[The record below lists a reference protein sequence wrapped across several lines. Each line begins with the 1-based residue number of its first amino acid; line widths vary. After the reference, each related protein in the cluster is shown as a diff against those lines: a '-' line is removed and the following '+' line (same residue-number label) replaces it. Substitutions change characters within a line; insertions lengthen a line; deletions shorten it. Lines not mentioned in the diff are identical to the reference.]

1 MVPRQHDRHGISP
14 WNPPRE
20 QCSCACHDTVT
31 SLRQTVRWS
40 FSRALLYS
48 PHMTTEISRKAECR
62 DCSCLQSRSRFK
74 IDFCCPIW
82 FWSGVVSGSVSF
94 GGPIGMSASLRPI
107 VIIRRNDFLW
117 VLVSE
122 DHHDRFQQLMK
133 SSGFALTDTDVN
145 NQPLLKV
152 SLHGINKSCSIKV

>member
-1 MVPRQHDRHGISP
+1 
-14 WNPPRE
+14 
-20 QCSCACHDTVT
+20 
-31 SLRQTVRWS
+31 
-40 FSRALLYS
+40 
-48 PHMTTEISRKAECR
+48 
-62 DCSCLQSRSRFK
+62 
-74 IDFCCPIW
+74 
-82 FWSGVVSGSVSF
+82 
-94 GGPIGMSASLRPI
+94 MSASLRPI